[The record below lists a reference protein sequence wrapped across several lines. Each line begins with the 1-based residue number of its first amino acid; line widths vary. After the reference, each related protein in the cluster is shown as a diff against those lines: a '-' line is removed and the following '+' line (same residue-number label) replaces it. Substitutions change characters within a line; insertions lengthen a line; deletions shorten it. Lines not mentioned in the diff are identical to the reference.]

1 MRTNLK
7 TSLVALL
14 TLPLLLG
21 CQSKQSSS
29 DMKTYCNPVDLS
41 YRFCLDEPSRRE
53 AADPSLVLFK
63 GKYYLF
69 PSKSGGFYVSDD
81 LATWDFMPTDQIPVE
96 DYAPTVIAIGDTLY
110 WMASDSI
117 KNPIFKTADPLK
129 GKWELA
135 VEQLEK
141 PVWDPDLFLDDDGR
155 LYLYWGCS
163 NVNPTYAVEVDYKHG
178 FAFIG
183 EVQEIVRANPKEHGW
198 EVSGDYN
205 TLESKDP
212 WLEGCWVT
220 KVDGNY
226 YLQYSSPGTE
236 FKSYNDGVYVSEKPL
251 GPFALQATNPF
262 CLKPEGFVAG
272 GGHGSSFA
280 DLFGNRWQIGAVSIS
295 RKHMFERRLA
305 MFPVFCDSTGT
316 LYADT
321 KYGDYPMYLPTKKV
335 KSPEELFTGWMLLS
349 YNKPVTVSS
358 ALDTCP
364 ATNMTDESIRTYWA
378 AKTGNAG
385 EFASLDLG
393 DTYDVYAVQ
402 LNFAEENAGVFG
414 RQPNLFHR
422 YILEYS
428 LDGKTWKQLVDR
440 SKNNTDNS
448 HQYIQLDK
456 KTNCRYLKVTN
467 VEVPGGNFAISGFR
481 VFGKGQG
488 NKPGMLTKF
497 EVSRHYKDARKVN
510 LSWNKSEG
518 ATGYVINYGVSKDK
532 LYQHY
537 MVYNDT
543 SLTINSLNAKQR
555 YVFSIEA
562 FNENGI
568 TKGSF
573 ELSVK

>member
-1 MRTNLK
+1 MKKNLK
-7 TSLVALL
+7 TSFVVLL
-14 TLPLLLG
+14 TLPFLLG
-21 CQSKQSSS
+21 CQSKQS
-29 DMKTYCNPVDLS
+29 KTYCNPVDLS

-53 AADPSLVLFK
+53 AADPTMVLFK
-63 GKYYLF
+63 GKYLLF
-69 PSKSGGFYVSDD
+69 PSKSGGFYVSED
-81 LATWDFMPTDQIPVE
+81 LATWDFIPTDQIPVE
-96 DYAPTVIAIGDTLY
+96 DYAPAVVAIGDTLY

-117 KNPIFKTADPLK
+117 ANPVYKTADPLN
-129 GKWELA
+129 GKWELV
-135 VEQLEK
+135 VEKLDM

-163 NVNPTYAVEVDYKHG
+163 NANPSYAVEVDYKNG
-178 FAFIG
+178 FSFIG
-183 EVQEIVRANPKEHGW
+183 EVQETFSANPKEHGW

-205 TLESKDP
+205 TLDSKAP
-212 WLEGCWVT
+212 WLEGSWVT
-220 KVDGNY
+220 KVNGTY
-226 YLQYSSPGTE
+226 YLQYASPGTE
-236 FKSYNDGVYVSEKPL
+236 FKSYNDGVYVSENPL
-251 GPFALQATNPF
+251 GPFTLQASNPF

-280 DLFGNRWQIGAVSIS
+280 DLYGNRWQIGAVSIS

-305 MFPVFCDSTGT
+305 LFPVFCDSTGT

-335 KSPEELFTGWMLLS
+335 QSPDELFTGWMLLS

-385 EFASLDLG
+385 EFASIDLG
-393 DTYDVYAVQ
+393 NSYDVYAVQ
-402 LNFAEENAGVFG
+402 LNFAEENAGVLG
-414 RQPNLFHR
+414 RQPNIYHR

-428 LDGKTWKQLVDR
+428 LDGKKWKKLVDR
-440 SKNNTDNS
+440 SKNKTDNS

-467 VEVPGGNFAISGFR
+467 MEVPGGNFAISGFR

-488 NKPGMLTKF
+488 AKPGELTQF
-497 EVSRHYKDARKVN
+497 TAARNPKDKRKVN
-510 LSWNKSEG
+510 LTWSAAEG
-518 ATGYVINYGVSKDK
+518 ATGYVVNYGVSADK
-532 LYQHY
+532 LFQHY
-537 MVYNDT
+537 MVYANT
-543 SLTINSLNAKQR
+543 AVTINSLNAKLG
-555 YVFSIEA
+555 YVFTIEA

-568 TKGSF
+568 TESTLIQTIK
-573 ELSVK
+573 